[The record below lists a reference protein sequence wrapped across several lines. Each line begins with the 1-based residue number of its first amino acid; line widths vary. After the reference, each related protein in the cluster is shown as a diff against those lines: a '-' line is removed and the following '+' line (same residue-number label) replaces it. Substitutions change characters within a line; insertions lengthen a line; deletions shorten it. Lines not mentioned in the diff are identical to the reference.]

1 MGSGEVFPSSQPR
14 NYGYKPG
21 FAAALMAKDLRLS
34 LEAEAAAGAPP
45 ALGKHATD
53 LYQNFVNTGNGGV
66 DFSDIINAIGG
77 DA

>member
-1 MGSGEVFPSSQPR
+1 
-14 NYGYKPG
+14 
-21 FAAALMAKDLRLS
+21 MAKDLRLS